1 MIAEDG
7 KFTYDQRKSI
17 THFRFTSFV
26 HRRRVHRFN
35 ITYICF
41 ICTYLTFFFHFFFS
55 RFFILCAH
63 FTIQLRYDYRALN
76 RIFFFP
82 FNILFLFYHLLLLFH
97 FRTLTLPN
105 CKFSQF
111 KHSNWV
117 EIKRK
122 KTIEYQRVL
131 ICEKV

>member
-7 KFTYDQRKSI
+7 KSTYDQRKSI

-26 HRRRVHRFN
+26 HRRVYRFN
-35 ITYICF
+35 IIYI
-41 ICTYLTFFFHFFFS
+41 LNVFHFLFFFFS
-55 RFFILCAH
+55 RFFILYAH

-97 FRTLTLPN
+97 FRTFTPPN

-111 KHSNWV
+111 KHLNWV
-117 EIKRK
+117 GIKRK

-131 ICEKV
+131 ICERV